1 MIGVTHFYQNIRTG
15 SNYIW
20 TMTQEGEWVNRLK
33 SQKKTWAIKLS
44 CTCCSVFQI
53 VKFQNVKYAALIL

>member
-1 MIGVTHFYQNIRTG
+1 MIGVTHFHQNIRTG

-20 TMTQEGEWVNRLK
+20 TMTQAGEWVNRLK

-44 CTCCSVFQI
+44 CTCSVFQI
-53 VKFQNVKYAALIL
+53 VKFQNVKYAALIM